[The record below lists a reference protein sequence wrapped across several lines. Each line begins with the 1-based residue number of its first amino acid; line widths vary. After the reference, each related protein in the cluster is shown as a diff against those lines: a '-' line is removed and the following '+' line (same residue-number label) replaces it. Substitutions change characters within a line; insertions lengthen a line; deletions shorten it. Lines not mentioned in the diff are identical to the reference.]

1 MRRHLRNRKSE
12 TRRARRAG
20 VPLLFAMLLAML
32 PTVAMAD
39 RLVEPFSVGDW
50 AGGAYTTEDGND
62 TYCALWKDFGNNAG
76 IWLGFD
82 RFGHFIEI
90 TDPEYLD
97 VQATEPFQTALTIDE
112 LTGMLF
118 EATPET
124 PDTLLIDL
132 GTDPAIIQSLAAG
145 DRLVLE
151 TWGIWYRLDGTAAA
165 IDALGRCYST
175 YE

>member
-1 MRRHLRNRKSE
+1 M
-12 TRRARRAG
+12 
-20 VPLLFAMLLAML
+20 LFAMLLAML
-32 PTVAMAD
+32 PTVSMAD
-39 RLVEPFSVGDW
+39 RLVEPFSTGDW
-50 AGGAYTTEDGND
+50 AGGAYTTEDGSD

-76 IWLGFD
+76 IWLGVD

-97 VQATEPFQTALTIDE
+97 VQATEPFQTALTIDAF
-112 LTGMLF
+112 TGMLF

-132 GTDPAIIQSLAAG
+132 GTDPSIMQRLAAG

-165 IDALGRCYST
+165 IDALERCYST

>member
-1 MRRHLRNRKSE
+1 
-12 TRRARRAG
+12 
-20 VPLLFAMLLAML
+20 MLLAML

-50 AGGAYTTEDGND
+50 AGGAYTTENGND

-97 VQATEPFQTALTIDE
+97 VQATQPFQTALTIDE